1 MEFVLHNRK
10 DTKLAPSEMYSK
22 LGAKSTTN
30 PIKNNLKQK
39 QLQNSLNSWLSF
51 SFTFKKL
58 GICTLF
64 ILFIYALISSLIERE
79 YFTESKMPSQR
90 KAQRILRIAQ
100 ISPLVKTIP
109 PGNYGGTERAV
120 YYLVEALVKRG
131 HKVTLFASNNSNKT
145 SATLAPSGP
154 EIGLSEDLSPYIP
167 MFNSI
172 RQNASKFDILHFHT
186 DFFLEETRQILRDKK
201 AAMAVTTHGLIIGRI
216 YQLGFE
222 YNTIPLISI
231 SNDQRVHVEG
241 NPNWIATVH
250 HGLPKDLYKFI
261 EQPQVEAG
269 KGPYLAF
276 LGRFHKDKRPDL
288 AIEIAVK
295 AGIRL
300 KLAASKFGAK
310 DKYVDKI
317 MKMIDE
323 HKDMVEFVGEL
334 NDKQKNDFL
343 GNAIASIFPIE
354 WTEPFGLV
362 LIESMACGTPVIARR
377 RGSVPEIVNEG
388 VSGTLFDTIEEAVEA
403 VKKASQFD
411 RSEVRNEF
419 EKRFTSD
426 IMAENYEKVYN
437 QRISELRKEREN

>member
-1 MEFVLHNRK
+1 MKFVLHNRK
-10 DTKLAPSEMYSK
+10 EPKLTSSEMYSK
-22 LGAKSTTN
+22 LGSKSTN
-30 PIKNNLKQK
+30 SIKNEDKQK
-39 QLQNSLNSWLSF
+39 QLQNSIKSWLSF

-58 GICTLF
+58 GILTLF
-64 ILFIYALISSLIERE
+64 ILFIYALISALIERQ
-79 YFTESKMPSQR
+79 YSNDRNIQHVLR
-90 KAQRILRIAQ
+90 KTRHILRIAL
-100 ISPLVKTIP
+100 IAPMVKTIP

-131 HKVTLFASNNSNKT
+131 HKVTLFASNNSNTT
-145 SATLAPSGP
+145 SATHVPSGP
-154 EIGLSEDLSPYIP
+154 EIGLQEDLSPYIP
-167 MFNSI
+167 MFKNI

-186 DFFLEETRQILRDKK
+186 DFFLEETRQILNDKK
-201 AAMAVTTHGLIIGRI
+201 AALAVTTHGLIINRI
-216 YQLGFE
+216 YELGFA
-222 YNTIPLISI
+222 YNSIPLISI

-261 EQPQVEAG
+261 EKPQVETG
-269 KGPYLAF
+269 EGPYLAF

-288 AIEIAVK
+288 AIEIAVR
-295 AGIRL
+295 ASIRL
-300 KLAASKFGAK
+300 KLAASKFGAG
-310 DKYVDKI
+310 DEYVENI
-317 MKMIDE
+317 MKMIDK
-323 HKDMVEFVGEL
+323 HNDMVEFVGEL

-377 RGSVPEIVNEG
+377 RGSVPEVVKEG
-388 VSGTLFDTIEEAVEA
+388 VSGTLFDTIEEAVEQ
-403 VKKASQFD
+403 VKKANQFN
-411 RSEVRNEF
+411 RAAVRNEF

-437 QRISELRKEREN
+437 KMILKLKNERT

>member
-1 MEFVLHNRK
+1 
-10 DTKLAPSEMYSK
+10 MYSK

-30 PIKNNLKQK
+30 PIKNKLKQK

-58 GICTLF
+58 GICTVF
-64 ILFIYALISSLIERE
+64 IFFIYALISSVIERE
-79 YFTESKMPSQR
+79 YFTGSKIPSER
-90 KAQRILRIAQ
+90 KAQKILRIAQ

-131 HKVTLFASNNSNKT
+131 HKVTLFASNNSNTT

-167 MFNSI
+167 MFKNI

-201 AAMAVTTHGLIIGRI
+201 AAMAVTTHGLIIDRI

-241 NPNWIATVH
+241 HPNWIATVH

-261 EQPQVEAG
+261 EKPQVEAG

-317 MKMIDE
+317 LKMIDE
-323 HKDMVEFVGEL
+323 HQDMVEFVGEL

-411 RSEVRNEF
+411 RSAVRNEF